1 MKPKRDLLIGVT
13 FVVLIALLAY
23 GQKALVKPG
32 TDAKVQAPMFEVDP
46 MWPKPLPNHWIMGN
60 TIGVSVDAQDHV
72 WIIHRQGSLEAKE
85 VYATTNPP
93 GSSCCLPAPPVL
105 SFDQAGNLIQHWGG
119 PGAGYEWPD
128 SNHGITVDYKGNVWI
143 GGNGVGQAPGTR
155 GQAAG
160 ARGQAAPETQTT
172 GVPYTHDSMIMKFTQ
187 DGKFLMQIGKV
198 GASKGSNDLENLRRP
213 AKIFVDKD
221 TNEVY
226 VADGYGNH
234 RVIVYDADS
243 GKYKRHWG
251 AYGNKPEDTNLGPYN
266 PDAPPAQQFR
276 NPVHC
281 AELAKDGLV
290 YVCDRVND
298 RIQVF
303 KKDGTFVKEVF
314 IAKRTLGDGS
324 VWDIAFSKDPQQ
336 KYIYL
341 ADGANEKVY
350 VMQRDSLEILTSFGD
365 GGRQP
370 GQFYAVHSIAT
381 DSKGNIYTTET
392 YRGQRVQRFM
402 YKGIGTVAKLDQ
414 GTVWPR
420 K

>member
-1 MKPKRDLLIGVT
+1 MKPKRDLLIGAT

-392 YRGQRVQRFM
+392 YRGQRVQRFI

>member
-1 MKPKRDLLIGVT
+1 MKPKRDLLIGTT

-143 GGNGVGQAPGTR
+143 GGNGLGQAPGAR

-392 YRGQRVQRFM
+392 YRGQRVQRFI